1 MDVDLSLPVIPSDPK
16 SVKARTTYRSGDG
29 KTLYRTADR
38 RVSTW
43 NPVDLNPRQYRKMV
57 RDIGYTPDDYS
68 EVFYC
73 KGTWYSFANF
83 FRDKYAPFAGHNAT
97 SMFTG
102 DLLVL
107 TEGDYGDTLVLLVTG
122 QW

>member
-16 SVKARTTYRSGDG
+16 AVKARTTYRSEDG
-29 KTLYRTADR
+29 HTLYRTADR
-38 RVSTW
+38 RVACR
-43 NPVDLNPRQYRKMV
+43 NPIDLTKRQYRKMV
-57 RDIGYTPDDYS
+57 RDIGHTPDDYS

-73 KGTWYSFANF
+73 KGTWYIFANF

-97 SMFTG
+97 SAWTG

-107 TEGDYGDTLVLLVTG
+107 TEGDYGETLVLFVTG